1 MCIRDRLGF
10 VHFAIRVAIEN
21 MDAAVK
27 RKEVR
32 AAEDEKQREAI
43 KAEREARQINRAAK
57 EAVTRLDTAW
67 QETAWSPGN
76 EPNPDEDLGDDVE
89 W

>member
-1 MCIRDRLGF
+1 
-10 VHFAIRVAIEN
+10 

-32 AAEDEKQREAI
+32 AAEDEKHREAI
-43 KAEREARQINRAAK
+43 EAEREARHINRAAK
-57 EAVTRLDTAW
+57 EASTRLDTAW
-67 QETAWSPGN
+67 QETAWSPGSA
-76 EPNPDEDLGDDVE
+76 PHPDENLGDDVE